1 LSPSNQLFYNQSFS
15 VFIIKTYSP
24 IYVKIICKGKNKN
37 MKNKL
42 QERFIHKRIIRFTL
56 VILLILVNFV
66 PIYAQSTSVQLK
78 KDIKVSNLT
87 VLQLV
92 DKLGKDFKYSFF
104 IVDEQIGKTII
115 SVDLKNATIN
125 EILDAAFIG
134 KDIFYIVKGKN
145 ITISLKKNPTKPES
159 LKKNIYRKITG
170 IVTDENNQGIIGA
183 NVLLN
188 GTKSSTITDV
198 DGKFSIEIELN
209 NNTQLRISYIGY
221 EPQTVD
227 VSGKSTVAI
236 SLRQSLK
243 ALNEVVVV
251 GYGTQKKETVTGA
264 IGSVGNKE
272 LMQASVENVGNAL
285 VGRIAGLTAI
295 QQSGEPGNNAA
306 TLRIRGVSTFSGSQ
320 DPLVVID
327 GIQQTLEVM
336 NSMDSNEIEGINILK
351 DASATAVYGVR
362 GANGVIIVT
371 TKRGKAG
378 KPQISF
384 SSNYGITMVTSLPQL
399 TNSYDYALFRNQA
412 IKNDGDPAYN
422 KYLFTDDELWKFKNN
437 QDYTPQELANMNL
450 SAAQIAKIQS
460 QGAIYYTSH
469 DWYKE
474 QFGNTAPQNQYNLN
488 ISGGNEKVKY
498 FTSVGYFSQDGLIN
512 NASYGGADVN
522 STYNRYN
529 FRSNIDVNFLK
540 NWDVSVNT
548 SAEFSDN
555 QGILGSGNA
564 SDMGSRYKQ
573 MNISILESSPFAS
586 PGFVDGKLIT
596 GLLYNPS
603 ISTLNT
609 SGNSPMALVLNTSVG
624 RYYTSI
630 VSGSIKL
637 KHTLDYLT
645 KGLTVHALVSYDDR
659 FTKGVVIQNS
669 IPCYSVGRS
678 PSDPSQL
685 VFSGGVVGANAIYDN
700 WGNYKERK
708 FYVETAVNYNRT
720 FGKSTVTG
728 LFLANAQKYS
738 NPGLQ
743 YNVPQGLMGFSSR
756 ATYNYDERYLVEFN
770 LGYNGSENFPVN
782 NRFGLFPALS
792 GGWVVS
798 NEPFFPKDAF
808 ISWLKIRASY
818 GEVGND
824 QIGGR
829 RFMYLPSTWGNIG
842 YDVLAGYSFGSSNG
856 SSPNAG
862 YTGVT
867 ETTVGNPLVTWERA
881 RKQNYALEIKFF
893 KDKLSVTGDYFYEK
907 RDNILWTLGTT
918 TNLIGATLPP
928 ANIGKMTNQG
938 FELQVEWRDRI
949 ESLNYWIKGNLT
961 FSRNKVDFMDEPKN
975 LYPWM
980 NSTLFSYGQYKG
992 YKTSGFYNTQEE
1004 VNNHPYSTVKVQL
1017 GDIKYV
1023 DINGDGIIDSKDVVP
1038 IGYSAL
1044 PQYAFNLSMGLEYK
1058 GFDISILCIGTANGS
1073 FPITYYFIGPF
1084 LKQTSTAYQWQ
1095 FDGQWTAAKA
1105 ASGQSI
1111 TYPRASMDNIGN
1123 NNGAASDFWLKSND
1137 FFRIKNIEI
1146 GYTFKKLN
1154 FLSSLQ
1160 ISQIRI
1166 YSNANNLWT
1175 WSKDMVPG
1183 IDPEAT
1189 GGLLYPLTRIVNF
1202 GVKVQF

>member
-1 LSPSNQLFYNQSFS
+1 MYTKNNLISSKTSCLKTTILMVLLAFS
-15 VFIIKTYSP
+15 GLLNAQNPTQKISMSLKDATIKELIKEIETKTNYSVV
-24 IYVKIICKGKNKN
+24 YRN
-37 MKNKL
+37 L
-42 QERFIHKRIIRFTL
+42 QISE
-56 VILLILVNFV
+56 
-66 PIYAQSTSVQLK
+66 K
-78 KDIKVSNLT
+78 KDV
-87 VLQLV
+87 
-92 DKLGKDFKYSFF
+92 
-104 IVDEQIGKTII
+104 
-115 SVDLKNATIN
+115 TIN
-125 EILDAAFIG
+125 VVEMPLMDVINMVFDARNLQVTFNNRT
-134 KDIFYIVKGKN
+134 IV
-145 ITISLKKNPTKPES
+145 ISEKI
-159 LKKNIYRKITG
+159 KKNIKPASLENKSRKITG
-170 IVTDENNQGIIGA
+170 IITDENNQPVIGA
-183 NVLLN
+183 IVSLN
-188 GTKSSTITDV
+188 GTKSITITDV
-198 DGKFSIEIELN
+198 DGKFSIELTD
-209 NNTQLRISYIGY
+209 NTQLKISYIGY
-221 EPQTVD
+221 EPQTID

-243 ALNEVVVV
+243 ALDEIVVV

-272 LMQASVENVGNAL
+272 LMQASVANVGNAL

-295 QQSGEPGNNAA
+295 QTSGEPGNNAA
-306 TLRIRGVSTFSGSQ
+306 TLRIRGISTLNGSGQ
-320 DPLVVID
+320 DPLIVID

-336 NSMDSNEIEGINILK
+336 NSMDANEIDGINILK

-371 TKRGKAG
+371 TKRGKTG

-384 SSNYGITMVTSLPQL
+384 SSNYGVTMVTSLPQT

-412 IKNDGDPAYN
+412 IINDGNTALNPF
-422 KYLFTDDELWKFKNN
+422 LFTADQLWKFKNN

-450 SAAQIAKIQS
+450 TTSQIAKIQS

-469 DWYKE
+469 DWFKE
-474 QFGNTAPQNQYNLN
+474 QYGATAPQTQYNLN
-488 ISGGNEKVKY
+488 ISGGTDKVKY
-498 FTSVGYFSQDGLIN
+498 FSSVGYFSQDGIIN

-522 STYNRYN
+522 SHYTRYN
-529 FRSNIDVNFLK
+529 FRSNVDAYILK
-540 NWDVSVNT
+540 NLDISINT
-548 SAEFSDN
+548 SAEFSN
-555 QGILGSGNA
+555 NSGIVGSSNYT
-564 SDMGSRYKQ
+564 DMGSRFKQ
-573 MNISILESSPFAS
+573 LNQYIVESPPFAS

-603 ISTLNT
+603 ISDLNT
-609 SGNSPMALVLNTSVG
+609 SGSSPLGVVLNTNIAT
-624 RYYTSI
+624 YYTSI

-659 FTKGVVIQNS
+659 YTKGILSHNS
-669 IPCYSVGRS
+669 IPGYSVGRN

-685 VFSGGVVGANAIYDN
+685 VFSGGVVGANTITDN

-728 LFLANAQKYS
+728 LVLANAQKYS
-738 NPGLQ
+738 NPWLQ
-743 YNVPQGLMGFSSR
+743 YNVPQGLMGISSR
-756 ATYNYDERYLVEFN
+756 ATYNYYERYLVEFN

-792 GGWVVS
+792 AGWVAS

-808 ISWLKIRASY
+808 ISWLKVRASY

-829 RFMYLPSTWGNIG
+829 RFLYLPSTWGSTG

-867 ETTVGNPLVTWERA
+867 ETTVGNPFVTWERA
-881 RKQNYALEIKFF
+881 VKQDYALEMKLF
-893 KDKLSVTGDYFYEK
+893 KDKLSLTADYFSEK
-907 RDNILWTLGTT
+907 RDNILISLGTT
-918 TNLIGATLPP
+918 TNLIGANLPP
-928 ANIGKMTNQG
+928 ANVGKMSNHG
-938 FELQVEWRDRI
+938 FELQLEWRDRI
-949 ESLNYWIKGNLT
+949 ESFNYWIKGNLS
-961 FSRNKVDFMDEPKN
+961 FSKNKIDYMAEPN
-975 LYPWM
+975 NVYPWM
-980 NSTLFSYGQYKG
+980 NTTGFSYGQYKG
-992 YKTSGFYNTQEE
+992 YITNGFYNTQAE
-1004 VNNHPYSTVKVQL
+1004 VNNHPYSTTDANKVQL

-1023 DINGDGIIDSKDVVP
+1023 DINGDGIIDSKDAVP
-1038 IGYSAL
+1038 IGYSAI
-1044 PQYAFNLSMGLEYK
+1044 PQYAYNLSLGLEYK
-1058 GFDISILCIGTANGS
+1058 GFDISILGIGTANGS
-1073 FPITYYFIGPF
+1073 FPSTFYFIGPF
-1084 LKQTSTAYQWQ
+1084 FKDQSTAYQWQ

-1111 TYPRASMDNIGN
+1111 TYPRASMNNIGN
-1123 NNGAASDFWLKSND
+1123 NNGAPSDFWLKSTD
-1137 FFRIKNIEI
+1137 FFKIKNVEI

-1166 YSNANNLWT
+1166 YSNANNLLT

-1183 IDPEAT
+1183 MDPEQASSNGAS
-1189 GGLLYPLTRIVNF
+1189 GGLMYPLTRIVNF
-1202 GVKVQF
+1202 GVKIQF